1 MGKIKKI
8 IGAFVHA
15 PDRFDELARRIMDVS
30 QRADAVSQHV
40 EDVSQ
45 RLDGLDEQGVCLSE
59 RLDNVG
65 DRFEEI
71 DQQIENTK
79 ARISELDIHWFMDQ
93 LCDDRELLARLN
105 RGLSISPTIW
115 GDPER
120 LEIDETAAVF
130 TCFFNTNSGRIR
142 IGESAFAGSGVSL
155 LAGTH
160 DPQLTGFMRRDSQV
174 TEGCDIE
181 IGKGVWLASGCTL
194 LGPCSVGDNAV
205 IAAGAVVIPG
215 TTVPEN
221 TIWGGVPAR
230 QIGVLEDKVMSPE
243 NPAVKRAF
251 ERSDGMLFADGWG
264 ERTSG
269 VFETPGHKMY
279 KQTASLMTDKAEWKL
294 EYRKENI
301 TEDTLLLTGPEGEKK
316 LILAGSEGE
325 CIVRLPIREGE
336 LNEVRLTKDTDENVF
351 MSWSQPGEE
360 KAAEETVE
368 PAGEAKT
375 EQQESSDREENISV
389 TKLDIEK
396 IMEEIRAEARRWAPE
411 EDLPEFGKM
420 PKTDTHKGE
429 KLRAEVRQLTDDY
442 QIPVNYADPSRNPL
456 KRIYK
461 KIMVKAVNCA
471 TAPMSVRVTETNLSL
486 KTALEK
492 AVEVIEEQ
500 EKRIAELE
508 KKAE

>member
-15 PDRFDELARRIMDVS
+15 PDRFDELANRILDVS

-45 RLDGLDEQGVCLSE
+45 RLDEQGACLNE
-59 RLDNVG
+59 RLDNMG
-65 DRFEEI
+65 DRFEGI

-79 ARISELDIHWFMDQ
+79 MRISGMDIRWFMDQ
-93 LCDDRELLARLN
+93 LCDDRELLTRLN
-105 RGLSISPTIW
+105 RGLSISPTVW
-115 GDPER
+115 GDPDR

-142 IGESAFAGSGVSL
+142 IGESTFAGSGVSL
-155 LAGTH
+155 LAGSH
-160 DPQLTGFMRRDSQV
+160 DPQLAGFMRRDSKV
-174 TEGCDIE
+174 DEGCDID
-181 IGKGVWLASGCTL
+181 IGKGVWLASGCML

-205 IAAGAVVIPG
+205 IAAGAVVTPG
-215 TTVPEN
+215 TKVPAN

-230 QIGVLEDKVMSPE
+230 QIGVLEEKVMSPE

-251 ERSDGMLFADGWG
+251 ERSDGMLFTDGWG
-264 ERTSG
+264 ERTQG
-269 VFETPGHKMY
+269 IFETPGHKMY
-279 KQTASLMTDKAEWKL
+279 KQKANLMTDKSEWKL

-301 TEDTLLLTGPEGEKK
+301 AEDTLRLAGPIGETEIV
-316 LILAGSEGE
+316 LSGSEGE
-325 CIVRLPIREGE
+325 CIVRLPVREGE
-336 LNEVRLTKDTDENVF
+336 LGEVCLTKETNDPVF
-351 MSWSQPGEE
+351 MSWSRPGEE
-360 KAAEETVE
+360 KAAGKVPE
-368 PAGEAKT
+368 PVTEGKAAET
-375 EQQESSDREENISV
+375 EQPEEIPE

-411 EDLPEFGKM
+411 EELPEFGKM

-429 KLRAEVRQLTDDY
+429 KLRAEVRQLTDNY
-442 QIPVNYADPSRNPL
+442 QIPVNYADPSHNPL

-471 TAPMSVRVTETNLSL
+471 TAPMSVRVTETNLGL